1 MYRKFNRPDS
11 SAFASNRHV
20 VSEAKYFILPVEV
33 KALGM
38 TVSKFGITAKELVC
52 EFAHWSL
59 ASTFIC

>member
-52 EFAHWSL
+52 EFAH
-59 ASTFIC
+59 